1 MTSNSL
7 RTVLNLVLPIL
18 QPVAGAMAPVFGIGM
33 SMAEMS
39 AASETPVTPAAYAF
53 SIWGVIFALAI
64 AWGIW
69 QALPAGRDSVAARRL
84 GWPLAGAFACSI
96 LWMVLAALT
105 GNGWHLVV
113 VILLLLACA
122 LTAFFV
128 ARAEPRTGWTDDWI
142 IRPLTGLFAG
152 WVAAAS
158 FANIAG
164 AALLSGAI
172 QATGAA
178 GTLAAILLL
187 LAAAAVAIAVLWMAR
202 GAPWF
207 AGAFAWALAA
217 IAYANTLERELNI
230 AVAVVA
236 LGLLALLVAVSWQRT
251 RWGRAAAVRG
261 IS

>member
-1 MTSNSL
+1 MTSNTV
-7 RTVLNLVLPIL
+7 RTVLNLVLPLL
-18 QPVAGAMAPVFGIGM
+18 QPLAGAMAPVFGIGM
-33 SMAEMS
+33 TMAEMS
-39 AASETPVTPAAYAF
+39 AASQTPVTPAAYAF

-69 QALPAGRDSVAARRL
+69 QALPANRDSVPARRL

-96 LWMVLAALT
+96 LWMVLAALL

-122 LTAFFV
+122 LTAFFI
-128 ARAEPRTGWTDDWI
+128 ARTEPRTGWADSWI
-142 IRPLTGLFAG
+142 VHPLTGLFAG

-172 QATGAA
+172 RADGAA

-187 LAAAAVAIAVLWMAR
+187 LAAAAVAIAVLWTAR

-207 AGAFAWALAA
+207 AGAFAWALAG
-217 IAYANTLERELNI
+217 IAYANTLERELN
-230 AVAVVA
+230 VVVA
-236 LGLLALLVAVSWQRT
+236 LVAVGLLVLLLAVSWQRG
-251 RWGRAAAVRG
+251 RFGRARPATQQ
-261 IS
+261 

>member
-1 MTSNSL
+1 MTSQNL
-7 RTVLNLVLPIL
+7 RTVLNLVLPLL
-18 QPVAGAMAPVFGIGM
+18 QPLAGALAPVFGIGM
-33 SMAEMS
+33 TMAEMS
-39 AASETPVTPAAYAF
+39 AGSETPITPARYAF
-53 SIWGVIFALAI
+53 SIWGLIFALAI
-64 AWGIW
+64 AWGVW
-69 QALPAGRDSVAARRL
+69 QAMPAGRHSAPARLL

-96 LWMVLAALT
+96 LWMVLAALL

-122 LTAFFV
+122 LTAFYV
-128 ARAEPRTGWTDDWI
+128 ARRHPRDGWADDWI

-172 QATGAA
+172 QAQGAA

-187 LAAAAVAIAVLWMAR
+187 LAAAAVAIAVLWTAR

-207 AGAFAWALAA
+207 AGAFAWALLA
-217 IAYANTLERELNI
+217 IAYANTVERELNI
-230 AVAVVA
+230 AVALVA
-236 LGLLALLVAVSWQRT
+236 LGLTALLVAVSWQRS
-251 RWGRAAAVRG
+251 RWGRAQIVT
-261 IS
+261 